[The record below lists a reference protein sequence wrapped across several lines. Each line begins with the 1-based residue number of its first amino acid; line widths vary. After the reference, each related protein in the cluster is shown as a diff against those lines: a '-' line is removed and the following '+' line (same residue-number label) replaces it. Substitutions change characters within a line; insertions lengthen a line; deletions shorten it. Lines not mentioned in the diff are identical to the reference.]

1 MNPYDKLLHTIFRI
15 TVFTLALVII
25 TVVAVMCKAIFDPNV
40 DNKEIFAM
48 LSPAFNTVIGAFV
61 GLLGGISLTRPK
73 REDMFP
79 APEAPADPTVAGSE
93 VEEEYVVSEPQL
105 LVEETVLEETVASEE
120 ATVPAPKKA
129 RKAKI

>member
-79 APEAPADPTVAGSE
+79 TAPTESPKGPI
-93 VEEEYVVSEPQL
+93 
-105 LVEETVLEETVASEE
+105 ETVLDTVEDVKDAVVEEVVQIIPEEIVEEVAETV
-120 ATVPAPKKA
+120 KKT
-129 RKAKI
+129 RTKKS

>member
-15 TVFTLALVII
+15 TVFTLALVIV
-25 TVVAVMCKAIFDPNV
+25 TVVGVMCRALFDPQV

-79 APEAPADPTVAGSE
+79 TPTEESKGPIEAVLDTVEDVRDAV
-93 VEEEYVVSEPQL
+93 VEEVAQVIPEVI
-105 LVEETVLEETVASEE
+105 VEEVVEV
-120 ATVPAPKKA
+120 VKKT
-129 RKAKI
+129 RAKKSV

>member
-61 GLLGGISLTRPK
+61 GLLGGISLTRPTK
-73 REDMFP
+73 EDMFT
-79 APEAPADPTVAGSE
+79 APTEDPKGPIEAILDTVEDVKDAV
-93 VEEEYVVSEPQL
+93 VEEVVQVIPEEV
-105 LVEETVLEETVASEE
+105 VEEVVEV
-120 ATVPAPKKA
+120 VKKT
-129 RKAKI
+129 RAKKSV

>member
-25 TVVAVMCKAIFDPNV
+25 TVIAVMCKAIFDPNV
-40 DNKEIFAM
+40 ANKEIFAM
-48 LSPAFNTVIGAFV
+48 LSPAFNTVIGTFI
-61 GLLGGISLTRPK
+61 GLLGGISLTCPK

-79 APEAPADPTVAGSE
+79 APEVPADPTVASPE
-93 VEEEYVVSEPQL
+93 VEEEYVVSKPQL
-105 LVEETVLEETVASEE
+105 LLEETVEETVVVET
-120 ATVPAPKKA
+120 PAPKKA

>member
-25 TVVAVMCKAIFDPNV
+25 TAVAVMCKALFDPIV

-61 GLLGGISLTRPK
+61 GLLGGISLTRPSK
-73 REDMFP
+73 EDMFP
-79 APEAPADPTVAGSE
+79 TIETPSDPTVAGPE
-93 VEEEYVVSEPQL
+93 VEEEYLVSEPAL
-105 LVEETVLEETVASEE
+105 LVEEAVLEETVALEE
-120 ATVPAPKKA
+120 ASTPAPKKA

>member
-61 GLLGGISLTRPK
+61 GLLGGISLSRPSK
-73 REDMFP
+73 EDMFP
-79 APEAPADPTVAGSE
+79 TLTPEEPASPIEAILDTVEDIQEAVIEE
-93 VEEEYVVSEPQL
+93 VEQIVPEEIV
-105 LVEETVLEETVASEE
+105 
-120 ATVPAPKKA
+120 KKT
-129 RKAKI
+129 RTKKTI

>member
-79 APEAPADPTVAGSE
+79 APETPTDPTVAGPE
-93 VEEEYVVSEPQL
+93 VEEEYIVSEPQL
-105 LVEETVLEETVASEE
+105 LVEETVKETVVVE
-120 ATVPAPKKA
+120 TPAPKKA

>member
-15 TVFTLALVII
+15 TVLTLALVII
-25 TVVAVMCKAIFDPNV
+25 TVVGVMCKAIFDPMV

-79 APEAPADPTVAGSE
+79 TPPT
-93 VEEEYVVSEPQL
+93 EEQKTPI
-105 LVEETVLEETVASEE
+105 ETVLDTVEDIKDTVVEEVEQIVPEE
-120 ATVPAPKKA
+120 IVEEVVKKT
-129 RKAKI
+129 RTKKTI

>member
-1 MNPYDKLLHTIFRI
+1 MNPYDKLLHNIFRI
-15 TVFTLALVII
+15 AVLTLALVII

-79 APEAPADPTVAGSE
+79 IIETPADPTVAGPE
-93 VEEEYVVSEPQL
+93 VEEEYLVSEPQL
-105 LVEETVLEETVASEE
+105 LVEETVEETVVVE
-120 ATVPAPKKA
+120 TPAPKKA